1 MSTAL
6 AGRRRIS
13 EIAGITSSYIQATGG
28 TMYLSGGY
36 MYHEFNSSGSF
47 TVKSVPA
54 FRDTSAGGPLSAL
67 SCIDIMLIG
76 GGGGGGTQT
85 TVGGGGGGGGGYVF
99 TRGIRIV
106 PGVYEVVI
114 GAAGTSS
121 ASTPTKGGDTA
132 FGRGVMSTPLTALGG
147 GAGYPAPSSGGG
159 DRNGGSGGG
168 GGWPLGNNGGVAQ
181 QPGSTTG
188 GFGNNGKNGNGS
200 FSAGGGGAGIDLGG
214 ANTVGYYPK
223 KGDLI
228 NRYGLTGY
236 SDIPN
241 AGPDNIFGY
250 GYAGGG
256 NVLSQTD
263 ALANSGEGGDG
274 LTGGAGVAGSGN
286 IILRYPYVSENYR

>member
-13 EIAGITSSYIQATGG
+13 EVAGIVSSYIQATGG

-76 GGGGGGTQT
+76 GGGGGGIQGG
-85 TVGGGGGGGGGYVF
+85 VGGAGGGGGGYVF
-99 TRGIRIV
+99 TRGIRIF
-106 PGVYEVVI
+106 PGTYEVVI

-121 ASTPTKGGDTA
+121 AGTPTQGGDTA
-132 FGRGVMSTPLTALGG
+132 FGRGVMTTPLTALGG
-147 GAGYPAPSSGGG
+147 GAGYPAPFSGGG
-159 DRNGGSGGG
+159 NRNGGSGGG

-188 GFGNNGKNGNGS
+188 GFGNNGKNGNGVN
-200 FSAGGGGAGIDLGG
+200 SAGGGGAGADPGF
-214 ANTVGYYPK
+214 NTGGYYPK

-236 SDIPN
+236 SEIPN
-241 AGPDNIFGY
+241 LGPTNIYGY

-256 NVLSQTD
+256 NVLGQTD
-263 ALANSGEGGDG
+263 EPANSGSGADG
-274 LTGGAGVAGSGN
+274 LTSAAGVAGSGN